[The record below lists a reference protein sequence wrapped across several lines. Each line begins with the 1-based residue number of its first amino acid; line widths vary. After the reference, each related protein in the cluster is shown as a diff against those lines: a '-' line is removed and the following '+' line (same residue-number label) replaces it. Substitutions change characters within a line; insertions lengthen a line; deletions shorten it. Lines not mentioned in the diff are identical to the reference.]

1 MTEVLDVQPRG
12 PIVVGVDGSIASRA
26 ALKWAMV
33 RARALG
39 TAVSIKL
46 VVDDEW
52 GTISIRDLG
61 ELRRD
66 AERVA
71 ERELAFA
78 WSVAGAVDVSLE
90 VLVGSPMQEL
100 AIAAL
105 EAECIAVGT
114 HKTGSFHGFVTGSRS
129 LQLAAM
135 SPAPTAVIPT
145 VSASERFGVVVG
157 LGVPVTGADTPVRFA
172 LQEAERLGEPLTAI
186 RSLQGAGR
194 LSVELKDI
202 WSTYKL
208 SAPSVDVSVRSST
221 SAAGDVLAAASRT
234 AVLTVSGRPTR
245 PGSTGYQPL
254 GRTNSDLLMNTAGPT
269 VIVPY
274 STVSA
279 PSRSA
284 LRLSSSR

>member
-1 MTEVLDVQPRG
+1 MRD
-12 PIVVGVDGSIASRA
+12 PILVGVDGSIASRA
-26 ALKWAMV
+26 ALEWAMT

-66 AERVA
+66 AERIA

-78 WSVAGAVDVSLE
+78 WSVAGGVDVSLE

-100 AIAAL
+100 AIAAS
-105 EAECIAVGT
+105 EAECVAVGT

-135 SPAPTAVIPT
+135 SPAPTAVIPS
-145 VSASERFGVVVG
+145 VSASERAGVVVG
-157 LGVPVTGADTPVRFA
+157 LGVPSAEAAEPVRFA
-172 LQEAERLGEPLTAI
+172 LREAERLRQPLTI
-186 RSLQGAGR
+186 FRSVQGPGR
-194 LSVELKDI
+194 PPGTLEAVWATFGLVSPSVE
-202 WSTYKL
+202 
-208 SAPSVDVSVRSST
+208 VSLRGVT
-221 SAAGDVLAAASRT
+221 AAAGDVLASASRT

-245 PGSTGYQPL
+245 PGSTGFQPL
-254 GRTNSDLLMNTAGPT
+254 GRTNSDVLMNVAGPT

-274 STVSA
+274 RTAHVPAGQERRVSTTASDA
-279 PSRSA
+279 
-284 LRLSSSR
+284 